1 MVIYVDDD
9 RDDQLLFE
17 EIVSSYGKE
26 MKVFGKSEDF
36 VAMLNQPP
44 PENTLVFLD
53 LNMPFKTGEEV
64 LALMKA
70 SELWRDV
77 PVVILSTSI
86 SEFIIENCREIG
98 AKLYIV
104 KAPDFS
110 RLKTSIDYALGIDF
124 ASFEPDERSFVYIE
138 IP

>member
-9 RDDQLLFE
+9 RDDQMLFQ

-26 MKVFGKSEDF
+26 MLVFGRSDEF
-36 VAMLNQPP
+36 LSLLNQPP
-44 PENTLVFLD
+44 GEDTLVFLD
-53 LNMPFKTGEEV
+53 LNMPIRTGEEV
-64 LALMKA
+64 LSMIKS
-70 SELWRDV
+70 SELWKNV

-86 SEFIIENCREIG
+86 SEVTITNCRNVG

-104 KAPDFS
+104 KATDFS

-124 ASFEPDERSFVYIE
+124 RTFEPDDRSFVYFE